1 MLAMMAE
8 PRWLN
13 DDEQRSWRALRE
25 MLTRLDDAIDHQ
37 LQRDSGMPI
46 AYYMVLAMLSEAP
59 GRSLRMS
66 QLASVNSYSLS
77 RLSHAVTRLEE
88 RGWVRREDCPTDRR
102 GAVAVLTDAGYE
114 VLVAAAPGHVGE
126 IRRGLFDVLTAQ
138 EVASLGAICGKSV
151 AALRAAGREPAG
163 DPVTQPV

>member
-1 MLAMMAE
+1 MLAAMSA

-25 MLTRLDDAIDHQ
+25 MLTRLDDALDHQ

-66 QLASVNSYSLS
+66 RLASVTSYSLS

-88 RGWVRREDCPTDRR
+88 KGWVRREDCPTDRR
-102 GAVAVLTDAGYE
+102 GAIAVLTDAGYE
-114 VLVAAAPGHVGE
+114 VVLAAAPGHVGE

-138 EVASLGAICGKSV
+138 EVASLGAICAKAV
-151 AALRAAGREPAG
+151 AALKEAGREPVR
-163 DPVTQPV
+163 DPVRQPA